1 MLLLVSQETT
11 YLEACIES
19 HTNTNLYMDQVEFE
33 PAPNWS
39 AKILKADKQKSED
52 DSPSRYV
59 TDVSFGISFL
69 NSTNCMLHFIFIA
82 CNCIFS

>member
-52 DSPSRYV
+52 DSPSMCV

-82 CNCIFS
+82 CN